1 MSEETQKEYKIGEKT
16 YFQKKLVMGQVYQI
30 MNLLQNVSIPADP
43 TAMNLITALGGKL
56 AEAIAIV
63 LREPDI
69 LLKDKDVKQLAK
81 DIEFEM
87 EPEQALEVIEDFFDL
102 TPISFLLERV
112 GKTIEKIAEK
122 MRMETGS
129 TPS

>member
-1 MSEETQKEYKIGEKT
+1 MSDETKKEYKIGDKT

-30 MNLLQNVSIPADP
+30 LNLLKDINLPADP
-43 TAMNLITALGGKL
+43 TAINLITALGDKL

-63 LREPDI
+63 LQESTVP
-69 LLKDKDVKQLAK
+69 LKDKNVGQLAN

-87 EPEQALEVIEDFFDL
+87 DPEQALEVIEDFFDL

-112 GKTIEKIAEK
+112 GKTVERIAEK
-122 MRMETGS
+122 MKKEAGS
-129 TPS
+129 TP